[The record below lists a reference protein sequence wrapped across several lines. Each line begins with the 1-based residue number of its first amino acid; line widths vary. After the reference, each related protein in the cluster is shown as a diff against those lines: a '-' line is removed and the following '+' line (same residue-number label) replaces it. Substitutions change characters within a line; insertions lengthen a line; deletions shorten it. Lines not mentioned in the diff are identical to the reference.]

1 MLIKTKYE
9 SFLSLKKIEIVES
22 SFRKKDTPLHELELG
37 IQVKHSINKLNETDY
52 EIFLSA
58 TVADEDEKLYVY
70 VKGRA
75 IFHIENCEK
84 ILLEKNT
91 LAIMFPYIR
100 SYVSTITT
108 QPGISPIVLPPM
120 NIAAMIDDQ
129 NEHD

>member
-1 MLIKTKYE
+1 MRIKTKYE
-9 SFLSLKKIEIVES
+9 SFLSLEKIEIVES
-22 SFRKKDTPLHELELG
+22 SFRKKDTPLYELELG
-37 IQVKHSINKLNETDY
+37 IQVNHIINKLNETEY

-58 TVADEDEKLYVY
+58 TVADEEENLYVY

-75 IFHIENCEK
+75 IFHIENYEK
-84 ILLEKNT
+84 VLLEKNT

-129 NEHD
+129 NKQD

>member
-1 MLIKTKYE
+1 MRIKTKYE
-9 SFLSLKKIEIVES
+9 SFLSLEKIEIVES
-22 SFRKKDTPLHELELG
+22 SFRKKDTPLYELELG
-37 IQVKHSINKLNETDY
+37 IQVNHSINKLNETDY

-58 TVADEDEKLYVY
+58 TVADEDENLYVY

-75 IFHIENCEK
+75 IFHIENYEK
-84 ILLEKNT
+84 VLLEKNT

-129 NEHD
+129 NKQD